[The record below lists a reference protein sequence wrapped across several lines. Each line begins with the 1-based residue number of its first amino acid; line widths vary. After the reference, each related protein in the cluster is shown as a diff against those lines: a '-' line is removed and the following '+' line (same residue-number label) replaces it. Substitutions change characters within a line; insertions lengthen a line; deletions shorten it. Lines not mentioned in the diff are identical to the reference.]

1 MPDHDAVQP
10 GRLRE
15 AREYLGFTREQVATV
30 LHCSP
35 LLIEAMEN
43 GTAGPGPELAAK
55 LVNLY
60 RRPLWWLCGETRF
73 QPSEDLL
80 HKVEGLHPGDR
91 EVILDFAE
99 WLQDAGPAPRRETR
113 NA

>member
-1 MPDHDAVQP
+1 MPEVQP
-10 GRLRE
+10 ARLLE
-15 AREYLGFTREQVATV
+15 AREWIGFTREQVAARCGWDVDRVIT
-30 LHCSP
+30 L
-35 LLIEAMEN
+35 ED
-43 GTAGPGPELAAK
+43 GTGGRPTSLELAK
-55 LVNLY
+55 LVKLY

-80 HKVEGLHPGDR
+80 HKVEGLDPGDR